1 MKAFYLILLLF
12 FGSVAEGQSLAG
24 KYDTRNESHTSTKHY
39 EELILNNDSTFSY
52 STRMEF
58 IKISK
63 TGTWFV
69 VGDTVVL
76 NENDPCCKEK
86 IIVEEKCNKHLTK
99 GKVRFTV
106 TSLQGDDINYHL
118 VVTNK
123 DSTQTIW
130 SMTGITELKIK
141 KLKSFYFIVNSLI
154 ISPEYVV
161 KSPRSNEFKV
171 RLAPSRF
178 FYNEKWLVRNG
189 MIVPIGWDNKYA
201 SYYLA
206 RQTE

>member
-1 MKAFYLILLLF
+1 MRAFYLSFLLF
-12 FGSVAEGQSLAG
+12 VGLAAEGQSLAG
-24 KYDTRNESHTSTKHY
+24 KYDTRNESHTNTKHY
-39 EELILNNDSTFSY
+39 EELILNTDSTFSY
-52 STRMEF
+52 STRMEL
-58 IKISK
+58 IKINK
-63 TGTWFV
+63 KGTWFV

-76 NENDPCCKEK
+76 NENDPCCKDK
-86 IIVEEKCNKHLTK
+86 MIVEEKCNKHLPK

-106 TSLQGDDINYHL
+106 TSLQGEDINYHL

-161 KSPRSNEFKV
+161 KSSRSNEFKI